1 MTVLIATYLAV
12 ACMMLAAGL
21 PNYFAPDTVTQKRI
35 AANLLL
41 TFAIWPVWLLVLLW
55 LILKQLWK
63 LVVRGLPQLWRDA
76 RG

>member
-1 MTVLIATYLAV
+1 MTELIVCYLMV
-12 ACMMLAAGL
+12 ACVMLVVGL
-21 PNYFAPDTVTQKRI
+21 PNYFHPDTRATKRV
-35 AANLLL
+35 AASLLL

-63 LVVRGLPQLWRDA
+63 LVVRGIPQLWRDA